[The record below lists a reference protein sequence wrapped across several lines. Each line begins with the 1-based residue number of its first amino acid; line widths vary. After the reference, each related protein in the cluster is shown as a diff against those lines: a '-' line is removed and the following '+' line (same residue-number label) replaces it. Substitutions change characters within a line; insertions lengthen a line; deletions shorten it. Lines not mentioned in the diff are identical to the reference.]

1 MGYKVIIAGQLDF
14 HNARSYEKTI
24 EMCKHK
30 MEVLY
35 KERVLLKIEDIFDE
49 EQCSIIIPRF
59 VKEEVEMKRWR
70 NTLSLINYIAEFAMS
85 GSVSAWRVESGKVLE
100 HEVIEPTS
108 DKTAI
113 RAYMKGRQMMD
124 EEGRMEEAKQ
134 ALDKAI
140 KKFERHALAYERRGY
155 INFLLKNYDDA
166 VYDYTKSISL
176 YGHNAKPYYGRAM
189 IKIIQKDL
197 AGAIEDLDKA
207 IKTSIALE
215 PIYWRSR
222 KIKGEC
228 HIELEEYSKAEF
240 EFKLFT
246 KRNFAEADPNRQALK
261 DAYFSFGKTLLEVGK
276 PTEALKALDTAK
288 TLKEGKESFSEEEWK
303 TYHQQAVEAVA

>member
-35 KERVLLKIEDIFDE
+35 KDRVLLKIEDIFDE

-59 VKEEVEMKRWR
+59 VKEEVEMKMWR
-70 NTLSLINYIAEFAMS
+70 NTLSLLNYIAEFAMS
-85 GSVSAWRVESGKVLE
+85 GNVGAWRVESGKILE
-100 HEVIEPTS
+100 HETIEPTS
-108 DKTAI
+108 EKTAI
-113 RAYMKGRQMMD
+113 QAYLKGREMMN

-134 ALDKAI
+134 SLDKAI

-155 INFLLKNYDDA
+155 VNFILKNYDDA
-166 VYDYTKSISL
+166 LYDYTKSISL

-189 IKIIQKDL
+189 IKILKKDL
-197 AGAIEDLDKA
+197 EGAIQDLDKA

-215 PIYWRSR
+215 SIYWKSR
-222 KIKGEC
+222 KIKGDC
-228 HIELEEYSKAEF
+228 HIKLKEFDKAEF

-246 KRNFAEADPNRQALK
+246 KRNFAESDPNRQALK
-261 DAYFSFGKTLLEVGK
+261 DAYFSFGRTLLEIGK
-276 PTEALKALDTAK
+276 PSEALKALDTAK
-288 TLKEGKESFSEEEWK
+288 KLEIGKESFSEEEWK
-303 TYHQQAVEAVA
+303 NYHQQAREAVA

>member
-1 MGYKVIIAGQLDF
+1 
-14 HNARSYEKTI
+14 
-24 EMCKHK
+24 
-30 MEVLY
+30 VLY

-70 NTLSLINYIAEFAMS
+70 NTLSLLNYIAEYAMS

-100 HEVIEPTS
+100 REVIEPTS
-108 DKTAI
+108 EKTAI
-113 RAYMKGRQMMD
+113 QAYLKGREMMN
-124 EEGRMEEAKQ
+124 EEGRMEEAMQ
-134 ALDKAI
+134 SLDKAI

-166 VYDYTKSISL
+166 LYDYTKSISL

-189 IKIIQKDL
+189 IKILQKDL
-197 AGAIEDLDKA
+197 EGAIEDLDKA

-215 PIYWRSR
+215 PIYWKSR
-222 KIKGEC
+222 KIKGDC
-228 HIELEEYSKAEF
+228 HIQLKEYNKAEF

-246 KRNFAEADPNRQALK
+246 KRNFAESDPNREALK

-288 TLKEGKESFSEEEWK
+288 TLTIGKESFSEEEWND
-303 TYHQQAVEAVA
+303 YHKQAVEAVA